1 MNYGRVRRRKWHK
14 AISHSLKFLCI
25 MHQNLGHEAI
35 CSRNA
40 MRFNNLVRIPQHF
53 DNFCQLAWHG
63 LNSQKCR
70 YSETKNIGIDYDSIS
85 KYRASV
91 SEFQNALPDAR
102 AGQTY
107 FLRKMFCGNSAIFG
121 QCRDYLAINCVEV
134 PGNITA
140 SVHGLPLAG

>member
-1 MNYGRVRRRKWHK
+1 MN
-14 AISHSLKFLCI
+14 
-25 MHQNLGHEAI
+25 QNLGHEAI

-70 YSETKNIGIDYDSIS
+70 YSETKDTGIYYDSIAN
-85 KYRASV
+85 YRTSV
-91 SEFQNALPDAR
+91 SQFQDALSDAR
-102 AGQTY
+102 ARQAY
-107 FLRKMFCGNSAIFG
+107 FFSKMLCGNSAIFG

-140 SVHGLPLAG
+140 SVHDLPLAG